1 MTKLWSQIKKKKIL
15 PFSMDNS
22 WDLEWALYSIIA
34 HSYISMVGSN
44 MSNTVL
50 SDWSG
55 RFGPGHLYDCPVEQG
70 PEVCVLVFTGGFI

>member
-1 MTKLWSQIKKKKIL
+1 
-15 PFSMDNS
+15 MDNS